1 MRKISA
7 IIYIAFAAM
16 LLCAPA
22 DAQKKPSQ
30 KEIAAALQGYFTPV
44 QTLEARPDSRGF
56 IRRWLLLDPISKPN
70 RTNRVF
76 TDSYTR
82 EAILHEYFPGQLT
95 KIPKDGERERVEMV
109 VQPPVNLTA
118 GRPSAE
124 APAPQFK
131 KVNLYWHAL
140 DSDMYYVKLFRMAAN
155 LGNTRYGVLFW
166 AVTVIDCE
174 EDIPNVRLA
183 IGANNAAMWWVN
195 GEELLLV
202 TGDRH
207 MNIDNA
213 LSKRITL
220 KKGRNVI
227 RAAIMNG
234 PGMSEF
240 CARFVDEGGRPVTNF
255 TVTLE

>member
-1 MRKISA
+1 MRKTITILSFALMA
-7 IIYIAFAAM
+7 I
-16 LLCAPA
+16 LCSPNAS
-22 DAQKKPSQ
+22 AQKNPSQ

-44 QTLEARPDSRGF
+44 KTPAASPDDRGF
-56 IRRWLLLDPISKPN
+56 IRRWLLLDPISVPN

-82 EAILHEYFPGQLT
+82 ESILHEWFPGQFT
-95 KIPKDGERERVEMV
+95 KIPKDGERERVEME

-118 GRPSAE
+118 GRPA
-124 APAPQFK
+124 ADTPAPGLR

-140 DSDMYYVKLFRMAAN
+140 DSDVFFQKLFRMAAN

-166 AVTVIDCE
+166 GVTIVNCE
-174 EDIPNVRLA
+174 QDIENVRLA
-183 IGANNAAMWWVN
+183 IGANNAAMFWVN
-195 GEELLLV
+195 GEELILV
-202 TGDRH
+202 SGDRH

-227 RAAIMNG
+227 RAAVMNG

-240 CARFVDEGGRPVTNF
+240 CARFVDEEGRPVTNF